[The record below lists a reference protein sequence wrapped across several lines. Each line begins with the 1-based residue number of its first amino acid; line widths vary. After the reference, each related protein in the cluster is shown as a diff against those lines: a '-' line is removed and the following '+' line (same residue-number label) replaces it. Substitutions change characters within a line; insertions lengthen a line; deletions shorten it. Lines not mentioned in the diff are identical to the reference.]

1 MIKSRTNSRPKQGPP
16 LETPRTI
23 VQVRGYAKRK
33 VLWMLWPFQRSIAR
47 DVVRSELSGLVEKY
61 PHANQVLVYER
72 EKETL
77 ESLLSQLADVE

>member
-47 DVVRSELSGLVEKY
+47 EVSSMPV
-61 PHANQVLVYER
+61 
-72 EKETL
+72 
-77 ESLLSQLADVE
+77 SLTIEDDRPWTSI